1 MNIETSSK
9 EEIYIPFFV
18 ITAIKNGKQVSYMTV
33 DIKSIRVVSDAILI
47 PLEDTIQD
55 EYLAIEG
62 VSILDT
68 DNMETIIKKIVK
80 ANVRYRRD
88 KLKRDKIDTFYIVN
102 IQYEL
107 VEVTPIF
114 KECLSKFKE
123 LYKETI

>member
-1 MNIETSSK
+1 MLK
-9 EEIYIPFFV
+9 EEIYLPFFI

-33 DIKSIRVVSDAILI
+33 DIKSIRGVPDATLI
-47 PLEDTIQD
+47 PLEDIIQD

-62 VSILDT
+62 VSILNT
-68 DNMETIIKKIVK
+68 DSIEKIIKKIVK

-88 KLKRDKIDTFYIVN
+88 ILQKDKIDTFYIVN

-114 KECLSKFKE
+114 KECFSKFKE
-123 LYKETI
+123 LYTETI